1 MIEKKI
7 IRPKKRTITTIPVK
21 PVADTVLTSNY
32 AVGSKDLRAL
42 INIAVSVGSSK
53 ILAKSRDCS
62 LEIKGDKTGWL
73 KYTSWAPS
81 RLIGPE
87 ASKNVAVRLWSR
99 NLYSVLIQFSLFS

>member
-7 IRPKKRTITTIPVK
+7 IKPRKRTTTTIPVK
-21 PVADTVLTSNY
+21 PVADIVLTSSY

-62 LEIKGDKTGWL
+62 LEIKVDKTGWL
-73 KYTSWAPS
+73 KYTNWAPS

-87 ASKNVAVRLWSR
+87 ASKNVAKR
-99 NLYSVLIQFSLFS
+99 